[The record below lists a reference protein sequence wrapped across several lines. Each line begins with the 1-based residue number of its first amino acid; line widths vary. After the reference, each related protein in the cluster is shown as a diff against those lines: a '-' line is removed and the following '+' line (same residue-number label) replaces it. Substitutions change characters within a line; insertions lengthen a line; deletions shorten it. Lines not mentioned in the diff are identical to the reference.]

1 MRGISKKMFISI
13 LTSVI
18 VMVTMVA
25 TTFAWV
31 GIFTYANTDNFQFNL
46 KVSELDANYYLTI
59 SSTGKKGS
67 FSDEADPLEIKK
79 QIIMNLNNWKR
90 EDINKIDDKLIDNYY
105 QRYCITTPS
114 SCTLDD
120 NQLSNFYSI
129 NNKNSERYETYSS
142 SSSCIKFDLYLSVD
156 TKEGI
161 KTNENGLIS
170 EDVNINSNVFITEL
184 EDTLSGT
191 ISDQMLTN
199 LNPYKNNSIPVEYSI
214 LKTLPDKD
222 FFKINS
228 ANASRFA
235 LSLYEPININDSYNG
250 NEKPTKTLIYHGG
263 NQLPELK
270 GDVYDLGG
278 NLPEDYNVALQE
290 LLIIRPNYKNSVY
303 SIYNQ
308 KYESDL
314 LKAIDR
320 GKNDLDLIE
329 ENSSL
334 WEKPLNVDNSPFL
347 GVYNGIQTK
356 MKITVYFWFEGW
368 DADCIKGIDN
378 MPVTLNLTFTA
389 GTEE

>member
-1 MRGISKKMFISI
+1 
-13 LTSVI
+13 
-18 VMVTMVA
+18 
-25 TTFAWV
+25 
-31 GIFTYANTDNFQFNL
+31 
-46 KVSELDANYYLTI
+46 
-59 SSTGKKGS
+59 
-67 FSDEADPLEIKK
+67 
-79 QIIMNLNNWKR
+79 MNLNNWKR